1 VSRIRLLLGKDL
13 RVLARSP
20 ALLAALI
27 LYPIVF
33 AVLVGLVVRYAN
45 DRPRVAFVDL
55 DDLPRVLAVGG
66 EEFNVEQ
73 VINEVSE
80 SAELVPM
87 SEEEANRKL
96 ANGEVAAAIVVP
108 RGFATRLRG
117 MVESPRLVLK
127 TMRGGLAGRVEQQTQ
142 ALVYNLNRLLQT
154 AYIEANLEYVKLILE
169 GGQGSF
175 LGNEF
180 DVVGLEE
187 AAVILDGIQAR
198 TNDPAIRAEAEEL
211 EVFVREAR
219 LALGASG
226 DSLRATANPI
236 ELEID
241 TEAGRTWLL
250 SAQLQ
255 SYALALTLAFICVLI
270 AAAATAAERDE
281 NVIGRLARGLV
292 RLSELVAV
300 KVLLAAAVGVALGLT
315 LAVIFGVMAEVFGVT
330 GGEPWER
337 LPLLAVGLAV
347 AGAAFGAF
355 GAFVGVIAREAKTAV
370 LVAFLAALPIVLVG
384 LVPEGSVAALG
395 WLSDVFPFRHSI
407 RFFEAALFDLDPW
420 TTLAREAAWLLVLGA
435 LFATA
440 ARIGVRRLL
449 T

>member
-1 VSRIRLLLGKDL
+1 
-13 RVLARSP
+13 
-20 ALLAALI
+20 
-27 LYPIVF
+27 
-33 AVLVGLVVRYAN
+33 
-45 DRPRVAFVDL
+45 
-55 DDLPRVLAVGG
+55 
-66 EEFNVEQ
+66 
-73 VINEVSE
+73 
-80 SAELVPM
+80 M
-87 SEEEANRKL
+87 SEDEANREL
-96 ANGEVAAAIVVP
+96 ENGEVAAVIVVP
-108 RGFATRLRG
+108 RGFASRLRA

-127 TMRGGLAGRVEQQTQ
+127 TMQGGLAGRVEQQTQ

-154 AYIEANLEYVKLILE
+154 AYIEANLEYVNLILE

-180 DVVGLEE
+180 DVVGLDE
-187 AAVILDGIQAR
+187 AARILEEIQEQ
-198 TNDPAIRAEAEEL
+198 TDDPAVRAEAEKL

-219 LALGASG
+219 LALAASD

-236 ELEID
+236 ELEVD
-241 TEAGRTWLL
+241 SEAGRTWLL

-255 SYALALTLAFICVLI
+255 SYALGLTLAFICVLI

-300 KVLLAAAVGVALGLT
+300 KVLLAAAVGVALGLA
-315 LAVIFGVMAEVFGVT
+315 LALVFGLLAEVFAVA

-337 LPLLAVGLAV
+337 IPLLALGLAI

-355 GAFVGVIAREAKTAV
+355 GALIGVVAREARTAV

-384 LVPEGSVAALG
+384 LVPEGSVSALG
-395 WLSDVFPFRHSI
+395 WLSDLFPFRHAI

-420 TTLAREAAWLLVLGA
+420 ATLAREALWLLGLTL

-440 ARIGVRRLL
+440 ARLGMRRLL